1 MLVLVIP
8 PAFASLSLQLQH
20 SSCIPVCSEFVL
32 VRGKMQMLFLSMI
45 AKFLPELQAA
55 AADGMLLKQWMA
67 FRERH

>member
-1 MLVLVIP
+1 
-8 PAFASLSLQLQH
+8 
-20 SSCIPVCSEFVL
+20 
-32 VRGKMQMLFLSMI
+32 MQMLFLSMI

>member
-20 SSCIPVCSEFVL
+20 SFCIPVCSEFVL